1 MYISKLQIEYAKM
14 VTHKHPQISYVISK
28 ISACCNTK
36 NAKMVTQSYKIG
48 NTERGFARKNGN
60 TEFKKRK
67 NGNTELPQL
76 TF

>member
-1 MYISKLQIEYAKM
+1 
-14 VTHKHPQISYVISK
+14 
-28 ISACCNTK
+28 
-36 NAKMVTQSYKIG
+36 MVTQSYKIG
-48 NTERGFARKNGN
+48 NTERGGVARKNGN

>member
-36 NAKMVTQSYKIG
+36 NAKMVTLMRAKL
-48 NTERGFARKNGN
+48 
-60 TEFKKRK
+60 KKY
-67 NGNTELPQL
+67 T
-76 TF
+76 

>member
-36 NAKMVTQSYKIG
+36 NAKMVTQTI
-48 NTERGFARKNGN
+48 
-60 TEFKKRK
+60 KKRK
-67 NGNTELPQL
+67 SEQL
-76 TF
+76 VTGRNSNWLLKWY

>member
-1 MYISKLQIEYAKM
+1 M

-36 NAKMVTQSYKIG
+36 NAKMVTQTIKKRGICPRIKISSAKMVTL
-48 NTERGFARKNGN
+48 NL
-60 TEFKKRK
+60 KKRK

>member
-1 MYISKLQIEYAKM
+1 M

-36 NAKMVTQSYKIG
+36 NAKMVAQTIKKRGICPRINISSAKMVTQSYKIG

-60 TEFKKRK
+60 TEFEKTQKW
-67 NGNTELPQL
+67 
-76 TF
+76 

>member
-1 MYISKLQIEYAKM
+1 
-14 VTHKHPQISYVISK
+14 
-28 ISACCNTK
+28 
-36 NAKMVTQSYKIG
+36 MVTQSYKID